1 MSLRP
6 QAVESIPE
14 DTFRVAH
21 AAFPKGNN
29 PIMAI
34 RDHLPQV
41 FTDDDFKGLYSR
53 LGQPGYAAWRLM
65 LVCIFQFMENLS
77 DRQAAQAVCAR
88 IDWKYALSLSL
99 SDPGFDFSI
108 LSEFRRRL
116 VNAEVQDFAL
126 QRILDLC
133 KREGYIKTNSKQRTD
148 STHVLA
154 RIRRLN
160 RLTLV
165 GETLRATLNELA
177 ELHPEWLM
185 EIMPP
190 EWERR
195 YVHRIEDSRFGK
207 TESQLTAQ
215 EAQVGQDGQFLLDAL
230 ERSKQGFEGVER
242 LTLQRV
248 GLLAQVWQQQFKVTD
263 KGPRFK
269 PSEELAPS
277 DERITSPYDDEATF
291 AKKRNTSW
299 EGYKVHITETCDFD
313 QPHLITA
320 VVTTAATVADVSM
333 GSLIQDYLEE
343 QDLKPTEHL
352 VDGGYVSAAYLLHSE
367 NMGIEVLGPPMPTSD
382 WQSQLEL
389 GLSLEH
395 FQIDWDQKYAQC
407 PAGKRSIGWLETQRA
422 GKPITKVQFSQ
433 TDCRDCPL
441 RAQCTRTGPLG
452 AALSKTRSKS
462 AGRMLTLK
470 TRESHEL
477 LVQARQKA
485 KEDPTKVRY
494 QLRAGI
500 ESTLSQGVRTLG
512 LRCSRYIGLEKT
524 SLQHTL
530 TATALNFSRLVS
542 WWDRQRKAKPPRPR
556 SALGRLFQA
565 TA

>member
-6 QAVESIPE
+6 HPVESIPE
-14 DTFRVAH
+14 ETFRVAH

-29 PIMAI
+29 SIMAI

-41 FTDDDFKGLYSR
+41 FSDEDFEGLYPR
-53 LGQPGYAAWRLM
+53 LGQPGYSPWRLI

-77 DRQAAQAVCAR
+77 DRQAAQAVSSR

-108 LSEFRRRL
+108 LSEFRKRL
-116 VNAEVQDFAL
+116 LDAEVQDFAL
-126 QRILDLC
+126 QRVLDFC

-148 STHVLA
+148 STHVFA

-165 GETLRATLNELA
+165 GETLRAALNELA
-177 ELHPEWLM
+177 ELHPEWLL
-185 EIMPP
+185 ELMPL

-195 YVHRIEDSRFGK
+195 YVHRVEETRFGK
-207 TESQLTAQ
+207 TKSQLSAQ
-215 EAQVGQDGQFLLDAL
+215 ETQVGQDGQFLLDAL
-230 ERSKQGFEGVER
+230 ERCRQGVEGIER
-242 LTLQRV
+242 LKLRSV
-248 GLLAQVWQQQFKVTD
+248 RILAQVWQQHFQATST
-263 KGPRFK
+263 GLRFK
-269 PSEELAPS
+269 SGDELAPS
-277 DERITSPYDDEATF
+277 DQRITNPYDEDATF
-291 AKKRNTSW
+291 AKKRNTAW
-299 EGYKVHITETCDFD
+299 EGYKVHITETCDED

-343 QDLKPTEHL
+343 HNLKPTEHL
-352 VDGGYVSAAYLLHSE
+352 VDGGYISAEYLLHSE
-367 NMGIEVLGPPMPTSD
+367 NMDIEVLGPPVPTSQ
-382 WQSQLEL
+382 WQSQLED

-395 FQIDWDQKYAQC
+395 FHINWDQQYAEC
-407 PAGKRSIGWLETQRA
+407 PAGKRSIGWHQAQKE

-433 TDCRDCPL
+433 SDCRDCPL
-441 RAQCTRTGPLG
+441 RAQCTR
-452 AALSKTRSKS
+452 SKS

-470 TRESHEL
+470 SRESHEVL
-477 LVQARQKA
+477 ERARKKS

-542 WWDRQRKAKPPRPR
+542 WWDRQRKVKPPRPP
-556 SALGRLFQA
+556 SALGRLFQVVA
-565 TA
+565 

>member
-21 AAFPKGNN
+21 AAFPKGDN
-29 PIMAI
+29 PILAL
-34 RDHLPQV
+34 RDHLAQL
-41 FTDDDFKGLYSR
+41 FSDEDFIGLYHR
-53 LGQPGYAAWRLM
+53 LGQPGYSFWRLI

-77 DRQAAQAVCAR
+77 DRQAAQAVCSR
-88 IDWKYALSLSL
+88 IDWKYALSLPL
-99 SDPGFDFSI
+99 SDPGFHFSI
-108 LSEFRRRL
+108 LSDFRSRL
-116 VNAEVQDFAL
+116 VDAEVQDFAL
-126 QRILDLC
+126 QRVLDFC
-133 KREGYIKTNSKQRTD
+133 RREGFIKTNSKQRTD

-165 GETLRATLNELA
+165 GETLRAALNELA
-177 ELHPEWLM
+177 ELHPEWLL
-185 EIMPP
+185 EVMPP

-215 EAQVGQDGQFLLDAL
+215 ETQVGQDGQRLLNALQQCGEGVEGL
-230 ERSKQGFEGVER
+230 ERSQLNSVDI
-242 LTLQRV
+242 LN
-248 GLLAQVWQQQFKVTD
+248 QVWQQHFQVTET
-263 KGPRFK
+263 GIRFK

-291 AKKRNTSW
+291 AKKRNMAW
-299 EGYKVHITETCDFD
+299 EGYKVHITETCDSD

-320 VVTTAATVADVSM
+320 VATTAATVADVSM
-333 GSLIQDYLEE
+333 GSLIQDYLQE
-343 QDLKPTEHL
+343 QDLKPSEHL
-352 VDGGYVSAAYLLHSE
+352 VDGGYISAEYLLHSE
-367 NMGIEVLGPPMPTSD
+367 NMDIEVLGPPVSTSD
-382 WQSQLEL
+382 WQSQLEG

-395 FQIDWDQKYAQC
+395 FHIDWDHKYAQC
-407 PAGKRSIGWLETQRA
+407 PAGKRSIGWLEAQRG
-422 GKPITKVQFSQ
+422 GKPITKVQFSL

-441 RAQCTRTGPLG
+441 RTKC
-452 AALSKTRSKS
+452 TRSKS
-462 AGRMLTLK
+462 AGRMLMLK
-470 TRESHEL
+470 TRENHEL
-477 LVQARQKA
+477 LVRARKKA

-524 SLQHTL
+524 TLQHTL
-530 TATALNFSRLVS
+530 TATALNFGRLVS

>member
-6 QAVESIPE
+6 QAVDSIPE

-34 RDHLPQV
+34 RDHLSQV
-41 FTDDDFKGLYSR
+41 FSDEDFVGLYSR
-53 LGQPGYAAWRLM
+53 LGQPGYSPWRLI

-77 DRQAAQAVCAR
+77 DRQAAQAVSSR
-88 IDWKYALSLSL
+88 IDWKYALSLPL

-108 LSEFRRRL
+108 LSEFRKRL
-116 VNAEVQDFAL
+116 VDAEIQDFAL
-126 QRILDLC
+126 QRVLDFC

-165 GETLRATLNELA
+165 GETLRAALNELA
-177 ELHPEWLM
+177 ELHPRWLLKVIPLEWD
-185 EIMPP
+185 
-190 EWERR
+190 RR
-195 YVHRIEDSRFGK
+195 YVHRVEDSRFGK
-207 TESQLTAQ
+207 TETQLTAQ
-215 EAQVGQDGQFLLDAL
+215 EAQVGQDGQLLLDAL
-230 ERSKQGFEGVER
+230 ERRGQGFEGVKR
-242 LTLQRV
+242 LKLESV
-248 GLLAQVWQQQFKVTD
+248 DILNQVWEQHFQVIAGGLCFKS
-263 KGPRFK
+263 
-269 PSEELAPS
+269 SEELVPS
-277 DERITSPYDDEATF
+277 NERIVSPYDVEATF

-299 EGYKVHITETCDFD
+299 EGYKVHVTETCDFD
-313 QPHLITA
+313 QPHLVTA
-320 VVTTAATVADVSM
+320 VVTTAATVADVQM

-343 QDLKPTEHL
+343 QDLKPSEHL
-352 VDGGYVSAAYLLHSE
+352 VDGGYISVDYLLHSE
-367 NMGIEVLGPPMPTSD
+367 NMGIEVLGPPVPTSD
-382 WQSQLEL
+382 WQSQLEG

-395 FQIDWDQKYAQC
+395 FHIDWDQKYAQC
-407 PAGKRSIGWLETQRA
+407 PAGKRSIGWHESRSA
-422 GKPITKVQFSQ
+422 GKPSTKVQFSQ
-433 TDCRDCPL
+433 SDCRDCPL
-441 RAQCTRTGPLG
+441 RPRC
-452 AALSKTRSKS
+452 TRSKT

-477 LVQARQKA
+477 LVRTRKKA
-485 KEDPTKVRY
+485 SEDTTKGRY
-494 QLRAGI
+494 KLRAGI

-524 SLQHTL
+524 TLQHTL

-542 WWDRQRKAKPPRPR
+542 WWDRERKAKPPRPR
-556 SALGRLFQA
+556 STLGRLFQA
-565 TA
+565 VA

>member
-1 MSLRP
+1 MSRTAP
-6 QAVESIPE
+6 SGP
-14 DTFRVAH
+14 
-21 AAFPKGNN
+21 
-29 PIMAI
+29 
-34 RDHLPQV
+34 
-41 FTDDDFKGLYSR
+41 
-53 LGQPGYAAWRLM
+53 
-65 LVCIFQFMENLS
+65 
-77 DRQAAQAVCAR
+77 AR
-88 IDWKYALSLSL
+88 WKYALSLPL
-99 SDPGFDFSI
+99 SDPGFHFSI
-108 LSEFRRRL
+108 LSDFRSRL
-116 VNAEVQDFAL
+116 VDAEVQDFAL
-126 QRILDLC
+126 QRVLDFC
-133 KREGYIKTNSKQRTD
+133 KREGYIKSNSKQRTD

-177 ELHPEWLM
+177 ELHPEWLL

-215 EAQVGQDGQFLLDAL
+215 EAQVGQDGQLLLNAL
-230 ERSKQGFEGVER
+230 ERSGEGFEGVER
-242 LTLQRV
+242 LKLESV
-248 GLLAQVWQQQFKVTD
+248 DILNQVWQQHFQVTET
-263 KGPRFK
+263 GIRFK
-269 PSEELAPS
+269 SGEELAPS
-277 DERITSPYDDEATF
+277 NQRIASPYDTDATF

-299 EGYKVHITETCDFD
+299 EGYKVHLTETCDSD

-320 VVTTAATVADVSM
+320 VATTAATVADVSM

-343 QDLKPTEHL
+343 HDLKPTEHL
-352 VDGGYVSAAYLLHSE
+352 VDGGYVSAEYLLHSE
-367 NMGIEVLGPPMPTSD
+367 NMGIEVLGPPVPTSD
-382 WQSQLEL
+382 WQSQLEG

-395 FQIDWDQKYAQC
+395 FHINWDQQYAQC
-407 PAGKRSIGWLETQRA
+407 PAGKRSIGWLEAQRA

-433 TDCRDCPL
+433 FDCRDCPL
-441 RAQCTRTGPLG
+441 RAQCT
-452 AALSKTRSKS
+452 KSKS
-462 AGRMLTLK
+462 SGRMLMLK
-470 TRESHEL
+470 SRESHEL
-477 LVQARQKA
+477 LVRARQKA
-485 KEDPTKVRY
+485 KEDPTKQRY

-512 LRCSRYIGLEKT
+512 LRCCRYIGLEKT

-542 WWDRQRKAKPPRPR
+542 WWDRERKARPPRPR

>member
-6 QAVESIPE
+6 HPVESIPE
-14 DTFRVAH
+14 ETFRIAH

-34 RDHLPQV
+34 RDHVSQL
-41 FTDDDFKGLYSR
+41 FSDEDFMGLYSR
-53 LGQPGYAAWRLM
+53 LGQPGYSPWRLI

-77 DRQAAQAVCAR
+77 DRQAAQAVSSR

-108 LSEFRRRL
+108 LSEFRKRL
-116 VNAEVQDFAL
+116 VDAEVQDFAL
-126 QRILDLC
+126 QRVLDFC

-165 GETLRATLNELA
+165 GETLRAALNELA
-177 ELHPEWLM
+177 ELHPEWLLEM
-185 EIMPP
+185 MPRLGENGTSRASP
-190 EWERR
+190 LEWARR
-195 YVHRIEDSRFGK
+195 YVHRVEDSRFGK
-207 TESQLTAQ
+207 TESQLSAQ
-215 EAQVGQDGQFLLDAL
+215 EAQVGQDGQLLLDAL
-230 ERSKQGFEGVER
+230 QRSGESVEGVER
-242 LTLQRV
+242 LKLKSV
-248 GLLAQVWQQQFKVTD
+248 NILNQVWQQHFQVMAT
-263 KGPRFK
+263 GIRFK
-269 PSEELAPS
+269 AGEELAPS
-277 DERITSPYDDEATF
+277 NERIVSPYDAEASF

-299 EGYKVHITETCDFD
+299 EGYKVHITETCDED

-320 VVTTAATVADVSM
+320 VGTTAATVPDVSM

-343 QDLKPTEHL
+343 HDLKPTEHL
-352 VDGGYVSAAYLLHSE
+352 VDGGYISAEYLLHSE
-367 NMGIEVLGPPMPTSD
+367 NMGIEVLGPPMPTSQ
-382 WQSQLEL
+382 WQSQVEG

-395 FQIDWDQKYAQC
+395 FHINWDQQYAQC
-407 PAGKRSIGWLETQRA
+407 PAGKRSIGWHEAQKE
-422 GKPITKVQFSQ
+422 GKPITKVRFSH
-433 TDCRDCPL
+433 TDCRACPL
-441 RAQCTRTGPLG
+441 RPRC
-452 AALSKTRSKS
+452 TRSKS
-462 AGRMLTLK
+462 AGWMLALK
-470 TRESHEL
+470 SRESHEL
-477 LVQARQKA
+477 LVQARKKA

-530 TATALNFSRLVS
+530 TATALNFGRLVS
-542 WWDRQRKAKPPRPR
+542 WWDRERKAKPPRPR

>member
-6 QAVESIPE
+6 QAVDSIPE
-14 DTFRVAH
+14 ETFRIAH

-34 RDHLPQV
+34 RDHLSQV
-41 FTDDDFKGLYSR
+41 FSDEDFIGLYSR
-53 LGQPGYAAWRLM
+53 LGQPGYSPWRLI

-77 DRQAAQAVCAR
+77 DRQAALAVCSR

-108 LSEFRRRL
+108 LSEFRKRL
-116 VNAEVQDFAL
+116 VDAEIQDFAL
-126 QRILDLC
+126 QRVLDFC

-165 GETLRATLNELA
+165 GETLRAALNELA
-177 ELHPEWLM
+177 ELHPEWLL

-195 YVHRIEDSRFGK
+195 YVHRIEETRFGK
-207 TESQLTAQ
+207 TETQLSTQ
-215 EAQVGQDGQFLLDAL
+215 ETQVGQDGQLLLDAL
-230 ERSKQGFEGVER
+230 QRSIKDVEGLERSQLNSVDI
-242 LTLQRV
+242 
-248 GLLAQVWQQQFKVTD
+248 LAKVWQQHFQVTET
-263 KGPRFK
+263 GPRFK
-269 PSEELAPS
+269 SSEELVPS
-277 DERITSPYDDEATF
+277 NQRITSPYDDEATF

-299 EGYKVHITETCDFD
+299 EGYKVHVTETCDSD

-320 VVTTAATVADVSM
+320 VATTAATVADVSM

-352 VDGGYVSAAYLLHSE
+352 VDGGYISAEYLLHSE
-367 NMGIEVLGPPMPTSD
+367 NRGIEVLGPPMPTSD
-382 WQSQLEL
+382 WQSRVEG

-407 PAGKRSIGWLETQRA
+407 PAGKRSIGWLEAQRL
-422 GKPITKVQFSQ
+422 GKPITKVQFSL
-433 TDCRDCPL
+433 TDCRDCLL
-441 RAQCTRTGPLG
+441 RAKCT
-452 AALSKTRSKS
+452 KSKS
-462 AGRMLTLK
+462 SGRMLMLK
-470 TRESHEL
+470 SRESHEL
-477 LVQARQKA
+477 LVHARQKA

-542 WWDRQRKAKPPRPR
+542 WWDRQRKVKPPRPR

>member
-1 MSLRP
+1 MSLHP
-6 QAVESIPE
+6 QAVDSIPE
-14 DTFRVAH
+14 ETFRVAH

-34 RDHLPQV
+34 RDHLSQV
-41 FTDDDFKGLYSR
+41 FSDEDFIGLYSR
-53 LGQPGYAAWRLM
+53 LGQPGYSPWRLI

-77 DRQAAQAVCAR
+77 DRQAAQAVCSR

-108 LSEFRRRL
+108 LSEFRKRL
-116 VNAEVQDFAL
+116 VDAEMQDFAL
-126 QRILDLC
+126 QRVLDFC

-165 GETLRATLNELA
+165 GETLRAALNELA

-207 TESQLTAQ
+207 TESQMTVQ
-215 EAQVGQDGQFLLDAL
+215 EMQVGQDGQLLLDAL
-230 ERSKQGFEGVER
+230 ERGKQGFEGVER

-248 GLLAQVWQQQFKVTD
+248 GLLAQVWQEQFKVTD
-263 KGPRFK
+263 QGPRFK

-299 EGYKVHITETCDFD
+299 EGYKVHVTETCDSD

-320 VVTTAATVADVSM
+320 VATTAATVADVSM

-343 QDLKPTEHL
+343 HDLKPTEHL
-352 VDGGYVSAAYLLHSE
+352 VDGGYISAEYLLHSE
-367 NMGIEVLGPPMPTSD
+367 NGGIEVLGPPMPTSD
-382 WQSQLEL
+382 WQSRVEG

-395 FQIDWDQKYAQC
+395 FQMDWDQQYAQC
-407 PAGKRSIGWLETQRA
+407 PAGNRSVGWLEARRA

-433 TDCRDCPL
+433 SDCRDCPL
-441 RAQCTRTGPLG
+441 RAQCT
-452 AALSKTRSKS
+452 KSKS

-470 TRESHEL
+470 SRQSHEL
-477 LVQARQKA
+477 LIRARKKA
-485 KEDPTKVRY
+485 GEDTTKQRY
-494 QLRAGI
+494 QRRAGI

-512 LRCSRYIGLEKT
+512 LRFSRYLGLEKT
-524 SLQHTL
+524 TLQHTL
-530 TATALNFSRLVS
+530 TATALNFSRLAS

>member
-34 RDHLPQV
+34 RDHLSQV
-41 FTDDDFKGLYSR
+41 FSDEDFMGLYPR
-53 LGQPGYAAWRLM
+53 LGQPGYSPWRLI

-77 DRQAAQAVCAR
+77 DRQAAQAVSSR

-108 LSEFRRRL
+108 LSEFRKRL
-116 VNAEVQDFAL
+116 VDAEIQDFAL
-126 QRILDLC
+126 QRVLDFC

-165 GETLRATLNELA
+165 GETLRAALNELA
-177 ELHPEWLM
+177 ELHPEWLLEM
-185 EIMPP
+185 VPL

-207 TESQLTAQ
+207 TESQLSAQ
-215 EAQVGQDGQFLLDAL
+215 EAQVGQDGQLLLDTLQNSEEDVEGL
-230 ERSKQGFEGVER
+230 ERSNLNSVSI
-242 LTLQRV
+242 LN
-248 GLLAQVWQQQFKVTD
+248 QVWQQHFQVTD
-263 KGPRFK
+263 TGIRLK
-269 PSEELAPS
+269 STEELLPS
-277 DERITSPYDDEATF
+277 DKRITSPHDTEATF
-291 AKKRNTSW
+291 AKKRNTAW
-299 EGYKVHITETCDFD
+299 EGYKVHITETCDED

-320 VVTTAATVADVSM
+320 VVTTSATVADVSM

-343 QDLKPTEHL
+343 HDLKPTEHL
-352 VDGGYVSAAYLLHSE
+352 VDGGYVSAEYLLHSE
-367 NMGIEVLGPPMPTSD
+367 NMGIEVLGPPMPTSQ
-382 WQSQLEL
+382 WQSQVEG

-395 FQIDWDQKYAQC
+395 FYIDWDHKYAQC
-407 PAGKRSIGWLETQRA
+407 PAGKRSISWHEAQKE
-422 GKPITKVQFSQ
+422 GKSIAKVQFSQ
-433 TDCRDCPL
+433 MDCRDCAL
-441 RAQCTRTGPLG
+441 RTKCTK
-452 AALSKTRSKS
+452 SKT

-470 TRESHEL
+470 SRESHEL
-477 LVQARQKA
+477 LVRARKKA

-542 WWDRQRKAKPPRPR
+542 WWDRERKARPPRPR

>member
-6 QAVESIPE
+6 HAVESIPE
-14 DTFRVAH
+14 GTFRVAH

-34 RDHLPQV
+34 RDHLSQV
-41 FTDDDFKGLYSR
+41 FSDEDFIGLYSR
-53 LGQPGYAAWRLM
+53 LGQPGYSPWRLI

-77 DRQAAQAVCAR
+77 DRQAAQAVSSR
-88 IDWKYALSLSL
+88 IDWKYALSLPL

-108 LSEFRRRL
+108 LSEFRKRL
-116 VNAEVQDFAL
+116 VDAEIQDFAL
-126 QRILDLC
+126 QRVLDFC
-133 KREGYIKTNSKQRTD
+133 KSEGYIKTNSKQRTD

-165 GETLRATLNELA
+165 GETLRAALNELA
-177 ELHPEWLM
+177 ELHPEWLL
-185 EIMPP
+185 EIMPS

-215 EAQVGQDGQFLLDAL
+215 ETQVGQDGQLLLDAL
-230 ERSKQGFEGVER
+230 ERRGQGFEGVER
-242 LTLQRV
+242 LKLESV
-248 GLLAQVWQQQFKVTD
+248 DILNQVWQQHFHVVAGD
-263 KGPRFK
+263 LRFK
-269 PSEELAPS
+269 SGEELVPS
-277 DERITSPYDDEATF
+277 NERITSPYDTDATF
-291 AKKRNTSW
+291 AKKRNTAW
-299 EGYKVHITETCDFD
+299 EGYKVHITETCDSD

-320 VVTTAATVADVSM
+320 VATTAATVADVSM

-343 QDLKPTEHL
+343 QNLKPQEHL
-352 VDGGYVSAAYLLHSE
+352 VDGGYISTEYLLHSE
-367 NMGIEVLGPPMPTSD
+367 NMGIEVLGPPVPTSD
-382 WQSQLEL
+382 WQSQLEG

-395 FQIDWDQKYAQC
+395 FQIDWNQKYAQC
-407 PAGKRSIGWLETQRA
+407 PAGKRSIGWHEAQTA
-422 GKPITKVQFSQ
+422 GKPSTKVQFSH

-441 RAQCTRTGPLG
+441 RPRC
-452 AALSKTRSKS
+452 TRSKN

-470 TRESHEL
+470 SRESHEL
-477 LVQARQKA
+477 LVRARQKA
-485 KEDPTKVRY
+485 NEDPTKQRY

-542 WWDRQRKAKPPRPR
+542 WWERQRKAKPPRPR

-565 TA
+565 VA

>member
-6 QAVESIPE
+6 QAIESIPE

-21 AAFPKGNN
+21 SAFPKGDN
-29 PIMAI
+29 PILAL
-34 RDHLPQV
+34 RDHLSQL
-41 FTDDDFKGLYSR
+41 FSDEDFIGLYHR
-53 LGQPGYAAWRLM
+53 LGQPGYSPWRLI

-77 DRQAAQAVCAR
+77 DRQAAQAVCSR
-88 IDWKYALSLSL
+88 IDWKYALSLPL
-99 SDPGFDFSI
+99 TDPGFHFSI
-108 LSEFRRRL
+108 LSDFRARL
-116 VNAEVQDFAL
+116 VDAEVQDFAL
-126 QRILDLC
+126 QRVLDFC

-177 ELHPEWLM
+177 ELHPEWLL

-215 EAQVGQDGQFLLDAL
+215 EAQVGQDGQLLLNAL
-230 ERSKQGFEGVER
+230 ERSGEGFEGVER
-242 LTLQRV
+242 LKLESV
-248 GLLAQVWQQQFKVTD
+248 DILNQVWQQHFQVTET
-263 KGPRFK
+263 GIRFK
-269 PSEELAPS
+269 SGEELAPS
-277 DERITSPYDDEATF
+277 NQRIASPYDTDATF

-299 EGYKVHITETCDFD
+299 EGYKVHLTETCDSD

-320 VVTTAATVADVSM
+320 VATTAATVADVSM

-343 QDLKPTEHL
+343 HDLKPTEHL
-352 VDGGYVSAAYLLHSE
+352 VDGGYVSAEYLLHSE
-367 NMGIEVLGPPMPTSD
+367 NMGIEVLGPPVPTSD
-382 WQSQLEL
+382 WQSQLEG

-395 FQIDWDQKYAQC
+395 FHINWDQQYAQC
-407 PAGKRSIGWLETQRA
+407 PAGKRSIGWLEAQRA

-433 TDCRDCPL
+433 FDCRDCPL
-441 RAQCTRTGPLG
+441 RAQCT
-452 AALSKTRSKS
+452 KSKS
-462 AGRMLTLK
+462 SGRMLMLK
-470 TRESHEL
+470 SRESHEL
-477 LVQARQKA
+477 LVRARQKA
-485 KEDPTKVRY
+485 KEDPTKQRY

-512 LRCSRYIGLEKT
+512 LRCCRYIGLEKT
-524 SLQHTL
+524 SLQHTF